1 MCVCVCKG
9 EFTPRMIT
17 IKVTIMI
24 FASTPIHDI
33 VLFIISTP
41 ASLNACT
48 LQSQVDSD
56 WLSFFFFCSSAGKKI
71 ILNMIPTISL
81 CRYHYGCCVVLFFLN
96 LESLLLYRYYPWCE
110 LALRD
115 SPLSLFSITS
125 TVSPAFRLISEFS
138 CRS

>member
-1 MCVCVCKG
+1 
-9 EFTPRMIT
+9 MIT

-56 WLSFFFFCSSAGKKI
+56 WLSFFFFCSSAGKK
-71 ILNMIPTISL
+71 NHFE
-81 CRYHYGCCVVLFFLN
+81 Y
-96 LESLLLYRYYPWCE
+96 
-110 LALRD
+110 D
-115 SPLSLFSITS
+115 SNNFSVPLSLWLLRGAVLFE
-125 TVSPAFRLISEFS
+125 FRIVVNISLLS
-138 CRS
+138 LV